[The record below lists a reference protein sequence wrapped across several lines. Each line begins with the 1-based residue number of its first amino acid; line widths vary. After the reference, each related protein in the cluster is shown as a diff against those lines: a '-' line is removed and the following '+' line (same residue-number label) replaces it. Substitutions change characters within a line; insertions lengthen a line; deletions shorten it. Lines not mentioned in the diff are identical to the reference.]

1 MITLTPTVELPED
14 SIELSAVRAQGAG
27 GQHVNKTSSAVQ
39 LRFDIRASVLPEDWK
54 QRLLAKRDHR
64 ITDDGLVVIK
74 SQQFRSQ
81 EMNREAAIERL
92 RVLLLSVAVAPK
104 TRKATRPTAA
114 SKRKRLES
122 KQRQGRIKALRS
134 SRSDD

>member
-1 MITLTPTVELPED
+1 
-14 SIELSAVRAQGAG
+14 
-27 GQHVNKTSSAVQ
+27 VQ

-64 ITDDGLVVIK
+64 ITEDGLVVIK

-92 RVLLLSVAVAPK
+92 RVLLLSVSVAPK
-104 TRKATRPTAA
+104 ARKATRPTAA

-134 SRSDD
+134 SKGDD